1 MKDASL
7 ARTAEESLDMCGE
20 LCRVLEEEAVCGA
33 SCSASSAEAITS
45 SSSSETRSSGR
56 RLRCAEKWWT
66 SAPLAPPRDT
76 RFRRMSSTNDN
87 NEITALLAGIPQS
100 ANALG
105 QPAAPVALAYFADLQ
120 CPYCRD
126 FSLEVL
132 PSIIERWVGA
142 GKLRIE
148 SHALQTATHEPA
160 VFMAQQVG
168 VLAAGRQER
177 AWHFIETFYA
187 EQGEE
192 TSVYVTDSYLQGI
205 ASQVTG
211 LDLARWANDRRHPE
225 LANEI
230 AADARAAENAGL
242 TGTPSFLIGA
252 SGGAMSRFSPSDPT
266 SFDAAIEEL
275 LKEAP

>member
-1 MKDASL
+1 
-7 ARTAEESLDMCGE
+7 
-20 LCRVLEEEAVCGA
+20 
-33 SCSASSAEAITS
+33 
-45 SSSSETRSSGR
+45 
-56 RLRCAEKWWT
+56 
-66 SAPLAPPRDT
+66 
-76 RFRRMSSTNDN
+76 MSSMSDS

-105 QPAAPVALAYFADLQ
+105 QPAAPVTLAYFADLQ

-132 PSIIERWVGA
+132 PSIIERWVRA

-148 SHALQTATHEPA
+148 SHALQTATHAPE
-160 VFMAQQVG
+160 VFMAQQVAA
-168 VLAAGRQER
+168 LAAGRQER

-192 TSVYVTDSYLQGI
+192 NSGYVTDAYLQDR

-211 LDLARWANDRRHPE
+211 LDLARWASDRRDPE

-230 AADARAAENAGL
+230 AGDARAAENAGL

-252 SGGAMSRFSPSDPT
+252 SGDAMSGFSPSDPT
-266 SFDAAIEEL
+266 SFDAAIEGL
-275 LKEAP
+275 LKGAA

>member
-1 MKDASL
+1 M
-7 ARTAEESLDMCGE
+7 T
-20 LCRVLEEEAVCGA
+20 
-33 SCSASSAEAITS
+33 
-45 SSSSETRSSGR
+45 
-56 RLRCAEKWWT
+56 
-66 SAPLAPPRDT
+66 
-76 RFRRMSSTNDN
+76 STNDN
-87 NEITALLAGIPQS
+87 DKIRALLAGIPQS

-105 QPAAPVALAYFADLQ
+105 QSAAPVTLAYFADLQ

-148 SHALQTATHEPA
+148 FHALQTATHDPA
-160 VFMAQQVG
+160 VFIVQQVAA
-168 VLAAGRQER
+168 LAAGRQER
-177 AWHFIETFYA
+177 AWHFVETFYA

-192 TSVYVTDSYLQGI
+192 NSGYVTDAYLQGI

-211 LDLARWANDRRHPE
+211 LDLARWASDRRDPE

-230 AADARAAENAGL
+230 TGDARVAENAGL

-252 SGGAMSRFSPSDPT
+252 SGGAMSGFSPSDPT
-266 SFDAAIEEL
+266 SFDKAIEGILQET
-275 LKEAP
+275 A